1 MALGAGKYDA
11 LATYVREQA
20 KADGVVV
27 LVFGGTHGDGI
38 QIQADVFTTLG
49 LPKFLEHLAA
59 AIRRDLTATGG
70 PLSGPAS

>member
-1 MALGAGKYDA
+1 MIGPGKYDA

-27 LVFGGTHGDGI
+27 LVFGGMHGDGFSC
-38 QIQADVFTTLG
+38 QADAFVTLA
-49 LPKFLEHLAA
+49 LPELLEYLAA

-70 PLSGPAS
+70 PWSGPAS